1 MAMTTETG
9 PGSEVKNTQE
19 EAPQQQLEAAAH
31 SPTTGAASPA
41 SRDTEASEKPG
52 AQSDARNMEPVS
64 GWQLGAV
71 RCGREEGAA

>member
-1 MAMTTETG
+1 MTTETG

-31 SPTTGAASPA
+31 GPTAGAASPTG
-41 SRDTEASEKPG
+41 RDADASEKPG
-52 AQSDARNMEPVS
+52 AQSDARNTEPVS

-71 RCGREEGAA
+71 RCGRGEGAA